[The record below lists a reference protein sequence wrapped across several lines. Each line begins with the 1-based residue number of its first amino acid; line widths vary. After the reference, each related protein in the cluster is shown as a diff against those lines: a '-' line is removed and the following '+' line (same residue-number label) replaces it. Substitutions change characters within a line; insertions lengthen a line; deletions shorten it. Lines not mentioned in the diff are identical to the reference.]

1 MARSNI
7 MGLHALKNS
16 PKVNHFDQS
25 YRHCF
30 SAKSGEILPVYY
42 NMLFPGDKIK
52 VNASSLTKT
61 TPLNTYAFTRLRENI
76 QFFAVRLSSL
86 WRFFPEV
93 YKNMPTD
100 LYGNSTSRI
109 AKDSTSQ
116 VPLSTSMPYFNNI
129 KLRNGVASL
138 YRECSDHVGGRSETW
153 NASKVY
159 QAIVQ
164 SESPDSPLRDTDNYM
179 RNSVT
184 GYLNNAY
191 SHDINFRT
199 SASDNDPAILTEG
212 WNFVNLRNG
221 VLRYQSA
228 SKLLSMLG
236 YGDFSQ
242 YFTDDFN
249 DNNLRVHVDS
259 NAKNSQGLSVFPLLA
274 YHKIC
279 QDHYKYRQW
288 QSYIPQIC
296 NIDYL
301 TPTSSMDLSY
311 IISDQIGESLDTDK
325 DSEPFDLDSPTI
337 LDLEFSNLPLDYLNG
352 VLPNSQF
359 GDMTVAPLV
368 NIPTS
373 FDVAQSVDGSQLNL
387 INDSYITPSLIGYHS
402 VSPITID
409 SDATKNIEFASSKS
423 GEPGLRIDALRKS
436 LQLQRYKE
444 IQLSSDTSYQ
454 DLIEKHFGVRPKNI
468 APFNSQYIG
477 GYDTNFDI
485 NPQVNQN
492 LSGENTATFGAAP
505 LASGNGTITYSCDD
519 EPVIV
524 LGLYTCVP
532 QMDYE
537 NVGFDRRLLLTD
549 ATDFPIPEMDSI
561 GMQTTY
567 LSEVYTPNESAKALT
582 SVDVT
587 RTFGYAPRYAEW
599 KTARD
604 LVSGCF
610 STPAFR
616 HWTNPFPKDYLRCL
630 FYSVGSSDLT
640 TSSPTSI
647 PAFLFKNSPWW
658 LSRVFANERML
669 SVTDDFLLVGAF
681 FKVDVT
687 RRLSKYGL
695 PYAS

>member
-86 WRFFPEV
+86 WRFFPEI

-109 AKDSTSQ
+109 AQDSLSQ
-116 VPLSTSMPYFNNI
+116 VVLSTSLPYFNNI
-129 KLRNGVASL
+129 DLRNAVASL
-138 YRECSDHVGGRSETW
+138 YKECSNLTGGRSEAW

-159 QAIVQ
+159 QAISQ
-164 SESPDSPLRDTDNYM
+164 SENPDSPYRDPDNYM
-179 RNSVT
+179 KNSVT

-191 SHDINFRT
+191 SHNINLRIN
-199 SASDNDPAILTEG
+199 ASDNDPAVLTSG
-212 WNFVNLRNG
+212 WNFANLRNG

-242 YFTDDFN
+242 YYTDDFN
-249 DNNLRVHVDS
+249 DNNLSAQIPSSSV
-259 NAKNSQGLSVFPLLA
+259 NSQGLSVFPLLA

-296 NIDYL
+296 NIDYV
-301 TPTSSMDLSY
+301 TPMSSMNLSH
-311 IISDQIGESLDTDK
+311 IISEQVAESLENADG
-325 DSEPFDLDSPTI
+325 EPFDLDSPTI

-352 VLPNSQF
+352 VLPNSQY
-359 GDMTVAPLV
+359 GDMSVAPLINV
-368 NIPTS
+368 PTS
-373 FDVAQSVDGSQLNL
+373 IDRVSSVDGSDLNVQGDDS
-387 INDSYITPSLIGYHS
+387 INAGIPGPHSSSSLVLSSDYVKPVKLTSNS
-402 VSPITID
+402 VTGD
-409 SDATKNIEFASSKS
+409 
-423 GEPGLRIDALRKS
+423 PGLRIDALRKS

-444 IQLSSDTSYQ
+444 IQMSSDTSYQ

-505 LASGNGTITYSCDD
+505 LASGNGTISYICED
-519 EPVIV
+519 EPVII

-567 LSEVYTPNESAKALT
+567 LSEVYTPNESAKALS
-582 SVDVT
+582 SVDVK
-587 RTFGYAPRYAEW
+587 RTYGYAPRYAEW

-616 HWTNPFPKDYLRCL
+616 HWTNPFPKDYLRSI
-630 FYSVGSSDLT
+630 FYNVGSEVF
-640 TSSPTSI
+640 SSLPTSI

>member
-1 MARSNI
+1 MARSTI

-16 PKVNHFDQS
+16 PKENHFDQS

-30 SAKSGEILPVYY
+30 SAKSGEILPVYF

-86 WRFFPEV
+86 WRFFPDV

-100 LYGNSTSRI
+100 LYGNSTARMASSSLAQER
-109 AKDSTSQ
+109 
-116 VPLSTSMPYFNNI
+116 LSTSLPYFNNI
-129 KLRNGVASL
+129 KLRNAVADM
-138 YRECSDHVGGRSETW
+138 YQQCSNQVGGRSEIW

-164 SESPDSPLRDTDNYM
+164 SESPESPYRDPDNYM
-179 RNSVT
+179 KNSVT

-191 SHDINFRT
+191 THDIKLRT

-212 WNFVNLRNG
+212 WNFANLRNG
-221 VLRYQSA
+221 VLRYQST

-249 DNNLRVHVDS
+249 DNNLS
-259 NAKNSQGLSVFPLLA
+259 ALLPASAENSQGLSVFPLLA

-288 QSYIPQIC
+288 QSYLPQIC
-296 NIDYL
+296 NIDFVH
-301 TPTSSMDLSY
+301 PTSIMDLSY
-311 IISDQIGESLDTDK
+311 MLTDQLSESVENAY
-325 DSEPFDLDSPTI
+325 SEPFDHDSPTI

-352 VLPNSQF
+352 VLPNSQY
-359 GDMTVAPLV
+359 GDMSVAPLINV
-368 NIPTS
+368 PTS
-373 FDVAQSVDGSQLNL
+373 FNAVTSADDTELNASPVSYLQLRSQEPTDYSDIVLSNDTTKPVAL
-387 INDSYITPSLIGYHS
+387 
-402 VSPITID
+402 VST
-409 SDATKNIEFASSKS
+409 SHGN
-423 GEPGLRIDALRKS
+423 PGLRIDALRKS

-444 IQLSSDTSYQ
+444 IQMSSDTSYQ
-454 DLIEKHFGVRPKNI
+454 DLIEKHFGIRPKNV

-505 LASGNGTITYSCDD
+505 LASGNGTISYTCED

-567 LSEVYTPNESAKALT
+567 LSEIYTPNESAKALS
-582 SVDVT
+582 SVDVK

-616 HWTNPFPKDYLRCL
+616 HWTNPFPKDYLRSL
-630 FYSVGSSDLT
+630 FYYVGTSDIT
-640 TSSPTSI
+640 SSSPTSI

>member
-1 MARSNI
+1 MARSTI

-61 TPLNTYAFTRLRENI
+61 SPLNTYAFTRLRENI

-86 WRFFPEV
+86 WRFFPDI

-109 AKDSTSQ
+109 AQDSLTQ
-116 VPLSTSMPYFNNI
+116 VTLSTSLPYFNNI
-129 KLRNGVASL
+129 KLRNAL
-138 YRECSDHVGGRSETW
+138 ADMYAQCSNQVGGRSEYWT
-153 NASKVY
+153 ASKVY
-159 QAIVQ
+159 EAIVQ
-164 SESPDSPLRDTDNYM
+164 SESPESSLRDSENYLK
-179 RNSVT
+179 NSVT
-184 GYLNNAY
+184 GYVNNAY
-191 SHDINFRT
+191 THDINLRT
-199 SASDNDPAILTEG
+199 SASDDDPAILTSG
-212 WNFVNLRNG
+212 WNFSNLRNG
-221 VLRYQSA
+221 VLRYQSTA
-228 SKLLSMLG
+228 KLLSMLG
-236 YGDFSQ
+236 YGDFSA
-242 YFTDDFN
+242 YYTDDFN
-249 DNNLRVHVDS
+249 NNSLS
-259 NAKNSQGLSVFPLLA
+259 AQIPTNSKNSVGLSVFPLLA

-288 QSYIPQIC
+288 QSFIPQIC
-296 NIDYL
+296 NIDYVG
-301 TPTSSMDLSY
+301 PTSVMDLSHVLTDQL
-311 IISDQIGESLDTDK
+311 SDSVENGY
-325 DSEPFDLDSPTI
+325 SENFDLDSPTI

-359 GDMTVAPLV
+359 GDMSVAPLI

-373 FDVAQSVDGSQLNL
+373 VDTIKATDDSTMNL
-387 INDSYITPSLIGYHS
+387 APENILKPSALGPRTE
-402 VSPITID
+402 SPINLATGSPQYIKLVSSED
-409 SDATKNIEFASSKS
+409 SD
-423 GEPGLRIDALRKS
+423 PGLRIDALRKS

-444 IQLSSDTSYQ
+444 IQMSSDTSYQ
-454 DLIEKHFGVRPKNI
+454 DLIEKHFGIRPKNI

-505 LASGNGTITYSCDD
+505 LASGNGTISYSCED

-537 NVGFDRRLLLTD
+537 NVGYDRRLLLTD

-567 LSEVYTPNESAKALT
+567 LSELYTPNESASAL
-582 SVDVT
+582 SDVDVK

-616 HWTNPFPKDYLRCL
+616 HWTNPFPKDYLRSL
-630 FYSVGSSDLT
+630 FYYVGNPSSLDP
-640 TSSPTSI
+640 SPTSI

-669 SVTDDFLLVGAF
+669 SVSDDFLFVGAF